1 MVSAVYILAWI
12 AIVYLTVGGILEWL
26 DHQERKL
33 DDGMRAALEQD
44 YDVTL
49 PDDPDERDEYVA
61 QLAWDAEHGPDDDPH
76 DPQGVKG

>member
-1 MVSAVYILAWI
+1 MSATEYTDRLWGRAN
-12 AIVYLTVGGILEWL
+12 AA
-26 DHQERKL
+26 KF